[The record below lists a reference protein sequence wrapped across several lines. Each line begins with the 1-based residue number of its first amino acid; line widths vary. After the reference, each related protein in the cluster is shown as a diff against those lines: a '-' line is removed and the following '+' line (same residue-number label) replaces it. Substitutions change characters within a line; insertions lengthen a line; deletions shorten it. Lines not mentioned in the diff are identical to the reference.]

1 MHTFADEIIVF
12 IPNDMHP
19 ITSSN
24 LEDKKI
30 FDKHLNQWRK

>member
-19 ITSSN
+19 MTSSN
-24 LEDKKI
+24 LEEEEI
-30 FDKHLNQWRK
+30 FDEN